1 MKFSHRDRAL
11 RFRELHTGG
20 RVLVLPNA
28 WDVASACLIED
39 AGADAIATTSAG
51 VAWSL
56 GAADGNRL
64 GRDRA
69 LDLVARIVSAVDVP
83 VTADIESGYASDP
96 DGVAETVRGVLAA
109 GAVGINIED
118 GHAPV
123 PRLRPV
129 EEQCERIIAAR
140 RAADVAHVPM
150 FLNARVDTYLLAVGD
165 PATRLR
171 DTVDRAV
178 AYVGAGA
185 DGIFVPGVTDPE
197 TVSVLVREVPVPLNI
212 MAGPGAPAIG
222 ELAELGVGRVSLGPA
237 IALATHA
244 LVRRGVREL
253 LTAGTYTAF
262 TEAMDYGEVNALVD
276 HPGET
281 DDRPLLVA
289 KEGVGAQ

>member
-11 RFRELHTGG
+11 RFRESHTDG
-20 RVLVLPNA
+20 RVLVLPTA

-83 VTADIESGYASDP
+83 VTADIEGGYASDP
-96 DGVAETVRGVLAA
+96 DGVAETVREVLAA

-129 EEQCERIIAAR
+129 GEQCERITAAR
-140 RAADVAHVPM
+140 RAADAVQVPM
-150 FLNARVDTYLLAVGD
+150 FLNARVDTYLLAAGD

-178 AYVGAGA
+178 AYVAAGA

-197 TVSVLVREVPVPLNI
+197 TVSALVREVPVPLNI
-212 MAGPGAPAIG
+212 MAGPGAPTIG

-262 TEAMDYGEVNALVD
+262 AEAMDYGEVNALVD
-276 HPGET
+276 RPGEAG
-281 DDRPLLVA
+281 DRPLPVEN
-289 KEGVGAQ
+289 EGARAQ